1 MTQKKK
7 PIIVAIVGPSGSG
20 KTTLVEHLK
29 EVYNIPTVCSY
40 TTRPQRDGEVYG
52 REHKFASEEFY
63 LYHRDQAHDIVAY
76 TNFGGYHYWSTREQI
91 EAFDVVTYVIDE
103 AGLRELDAKWSHK
116 YQIIPIQVVSN
127 HLRADQERIARDAER
142 EPYEWYM
149 GVVCNTGALKEFL
162 FMGTHVI
169 GSLISIYR

>member
-7 PIIVAIVGPSGSG
+7 TIIVAIVGLSGSG

-40 TTRPQRDGEVYG
+40 TTRPQRDGEVFG
-52 REHKFASEEFY
+52 REHKFVSEECY

-91 EAFDVVTYVIDE
+91 EAHDVVTYVIDE
-103 AGLRELDAKWSHK
+103 AGLRELDLKWSYK
-116 YQIIPIQVVSN
+116 YQIIPIQIVSN
-127 HLRADQERIARDAER
+127 HLRADQERIDRDAER

-149 GVVCNTGALKEFL
+149 SSVYNTGTLKEFL
-162 FMGTHVI
+162 LEGTYII
-169 GSLISIYR
+169 GNLISIYR